1 MANLNYSVG
10 EPTYDWY
17 ELIDGAL
24 DNGMFGVIGGSHATL
39 SLTSGTT
46 TLVLNGTGLSASGA
60 RVLASGTITSMTL
73 IENGTTVVTA
83 DTFSPAV
90 TASSIQ
96 SVLAAF
102 DGGGLSIE
110 QALFILFGSQPMNIQ
125 GSTDRDVLFSG
136 SGNDVIDAGGGS
148 DNISTGAGN
157 DVVDAGSG
165 DDFIRGGAGV
175 DTIDG
180 GDDYDTIGY
189 YGNAGVNTAGV
200 NVVMNT
206 SGVAGGGTVTGT
218 LQSGTT
224 TTTFVNVER
233 IEGTDRNDTFFV
245 DNGFVGT
252 DFSDD
257 AYFDNV
263 GRIASIAWVGAEG
276 NDTFTDVSTTPGGLS
291 QINYDA
297 EKFTRDQQ
305 VWGDDPGEY
314 GVIVNISDAAISA
327 NIGNGMANVAAGT
340 AIDTYGDV
348 DTINGVVQFRLT
360 DTRDYFVAGNRGS
373 WVRSRGGDDTL
384 IGGAGEDHL
393 HGQEGNDTIIGGGGR
408 NDLRGGEGNDTIT
421 GGDSRDQIEGD
432 GGDDTISAGDGDDDI
447 HTGYGD
453 DTVSAGGGN
462 FDFIDVEEGTDVIH
476 GDAGFDMIDIRD
488 SDDVTN
494 RIITING
501 ANGSGT
507 MTGTATSGHSFS
519 VTFDTTERI
528 RGSSGNDTFTAT
540 AGLTTTDE
548 SNNINLLQVFEVVGG
563 GGADTFTDN
572 TGSGLPNFAVNYRDE
587 AYEHEDYEDDHRWGE
602 GAGEF
607 GVIVNLSGS
616 SIMVNVGNGVE
627 TVAAGRGRDTFLAT
641 DTFTNVRAFQLTDA
655 ADYLVGGS
663 SNLWIQAERGNDVV
677 IGSSGSDYINGGDG
691 NDTLSGAAG
700 MDLLEGDRGADT
712 LNGGDNN
719 DQLSGGDDNDTLNGD
734 GGNDQLNGDQG
745 ADILN
750 GGLGA
755 DRLSG
760 GGDNDTLRGDA
771 GNDRLNGDDGND
783 TLEGGAGNDELSG
796 GSENDT
802 LFGGADYDRLYGDEG
817 NDLLD
822 GGTGADEMD
831 GGDGSD
837 TYIVDTL
844 GDIIREFGSSGIDLV
859 QSSVSFNLT
868 GLNIENLTLVG
879 AATIG
884 IGNQLN
890 NLIIGNGLANVLSGG
905 AGSDVMRGMGGN
917 DTYYV
922 DAATDTIDEV
932 AGNGTSDRV
941 LTTTSFNLAADDDI
955 ELFETTNV
963 LGTAAINLVGNTLS
977 QTIIGNAGA
986 NTLVGG
992 GGNDVLRGLGGNDSY
1007 FIDSQTDIIDEVING
1022 GALDRV
1028 YTTVSFTLASDDNIE
1043 SMQTTNAAGTVAINL
1058 IGNTVSQTIIGN
1070 AGANTLVGGGGDD
1083 VLTGLGGNDNYF
1095 VDSQS
1100 DIINE
1105 VAGGGTADRVYT
1117 AGTFV
1122 LAADDN
1128 IEFLATTNAASTAAI
1143 NLVGNA
1149 LSQTITGNAG
1159 VNVIYGGLGN
1169 DTLQGL
1175 GGSDIFVFNTALG
1188 ASNVDTLSDF
1198 TAADTV
1204 YLENAVFTALAGT
1217 GTLTANQ
1224 FVSNT
1229 TGLATTAAQRIIYE
1243 SDTGNLYYDSN
1254 GNAAGGSVLF
1264 AHLTAGLVLTSA
1276 DFFII

>member
-24 DNGMFGVIGGSHATL
+24 DNGTFGVIGGSHATL
-39 SLTSGTT
+39 SLTFGTT

-96 SVLAAF
+96 TVLAAF

-110 QALFILFGSQPMNIQ
+110 QALFILFGSQPMTIQ

-148 DNISTGAGN
+148 DNINTGAGN

-175 DTIDG
+175 DAIDG

-327 NIGNGMANVAAGT
+327 DIGNGMANVGAGT
-340 AIDTYGDV
+340 AIDTYGDF

-802 LFGGADYDRLYGDEG
+802 LFGGADYDRLYGDDG

-822 GGTGADEMD
+822 GGTGADEME

-844 GDIIREFGSSGIDLV
+844 GDIIREFGSSGTDLV

-868 GLNIENLTLVG
+868 GLNIENLTLLG

-890 NLIIGNGLANVLSGG
+890 NVIIGNGLANVLTG
-905 AGSDVMRGMGGN
+905 AG
-917 DTYYV
+917 
-922 DAATDTIDEV
+922 
-932 AGNGTSDRV
+932 
-941 LTTTSFNLAADDDI
+941 
-955 ELFETTNV
+955 
-963 LGTAAINLVGNTLS
+963 
-977 QTIIGNAGA
+977 
-986 NTLVGG
+986 
-992 GGNDVLRGLGGNDSY
+992 
-1007 FIDSQTDIIDEVING
+1007 
-1022 GALDRV
+1022 
-1028 YTTVSFTLASDDNIE
+1028 
-1043 SMQTTNAAGTVAINL
+1043 
-1058 IGNTVSQTIIGN
+1058 
-1070 AGANTLVGGGGDD
+1070 
-1083 VLTGLGGNDNYF
+1083 
-1095 VDSQS
+1095 
-1100 DIINE
+1100 
-1105 VAGGGTADRVYT
+1105 
-1117 AGTFV
+1117 
-1122 LAADDN
+1122 
-1128 IEFLATTNAASTAAI
+1128 
-1143 NLVGNA
+1143 
-1149 LSQTITGNAG
+1149 
-1159 VNVIYGGLGN
+1159 GN

-1175 GGSDIFVFNTALG
+1175 GGSDTYYIDGLGDIVTEAAGGGTDRIISSGSYALVAGSEIETLQTTDAAGTTAINFTGNSFNQTIFGNSGGNVLTGGGGLDTLRGLGGNDTYYIDSSDDVVIDGAGSGTADRIISSSSYTLAAGAEIETMQTADAAGTTAINFTGNSFNQTITGNSGGNVLVG
-1188 ASNVDTLSDF
+1188 GGGVDTLRGLGGSDTYYVDSSTDVVVDGAGSGTADRIITSASYTLTAVAEIETLQTNDANATTAINLTGNGFNQIINGNSGVNIINGGAGNDTLRGYGGADFFDF
-1198 TAADTV
+1198 TTAFGATNVDRLLDFSSDDTIR
-1204 YLENAVFTALAGT
+1204 LENAIFTALAGT

-1224 FVSNT
+1224 FTSNT
-1229 TGLATTAAQRIIYE
+1229 SGLATSATQRIIYE

-1254 GNAAGGSVLF
+1254 GNAAGGSVLI
-1264 AHLTAGLVLTSA
+1264 AQLNTGLVLTNS
-1276 DFFII
+1276 DFSIL